1 VTAARART
9 ALRWTVLRWTIALVV
24 LLVAATVALWPRG
37 PAGVAPPLAGPT
49 APDLVTLRERAALAP
64 CPGTRAA
71 PNAASGTPAAPSAP
85 NAASGAPAAPSA
97 PNAAPGAPSAPNGAF
112 GAAGTDDAAGTAA
125 AGAAGAAGAAT
136 PAVTPGGVLAGVS
149 VPCLGDGATVPLGAA
164 LAGRDTLLNVW
175 SHTCEPCRD
184 ELPALQE
191 YAARP
196 DAVAVLGVQVD
207 GSPQAGLALLT
218 ALGVHLPSVTDQD
231 GTLRAALDAPQVLPL
246 SYLVSP
252 DGSVRMVN
260 PPVVFRSADEVA
272 AAVRRY
278 RAGA

>member
-1 VTAARART
+1 MTAARART

-71 PNAASGTPAAPSAP
+71 PNAASGT
-85 NAASGAPAAPSA
+85 PAAPSA